1 MNHNRY
7 DIDGLLPSV
16 GVYEP
21 DDVSDLQGF
30 MSERNMA
37 GETVSIIGGGTRLQ
51 FGNKLESYDY
61 AVDMSSI
68 NKVVAHNEADLTC
81 RVQSGLKVK
90 QLQDLL
96 NDHGQFLA
104 VDCPFPSEATIGG
117 TLASNAPG
125 FLRWQLAHMR
135 DMVIGMQVVF
145 AAGTLTKSGGQVVKN
160 VSGYDMARLHVG
172 GLGTL
177 GIITEVSFKLTP
189 LPAKQGSLSVNFNSR
204 SEAYEFSRNI
214 FNSYAMPLALSIV
227 DVSLLEMD
235 EIPADNVSVIVRLGG
250 RDKAFER
257 QVKIISD
264 IARKF
269 DIGNVELL
277 DSRLSAT
284 TWNEIRDF
292 GWLDPKIETILNVNS
307 SPVDTKVVEDV
318 IRKVLDSSEIKYNVV
333 SQPGFGVL
341 YGYLGVVSGEDN
353 RWRRIVTEIR
363 DKCGKVG
370 ADVRLEKVPSDEKK
384 EIDVWPQVEPRVLK
398 LMQDLKETYDPVGIL
413 NKGRFIGRI

>member
-1 MNHNRY
+1 
-7 DIDGLLPSV
+7 
-16 GVYEP
+16 
-21 DDVSDLQGF
+21 
-30 MSERNMA
+30 
-37 GETVSIIGGGTRLQ
+37 
-51 FGNKLESYDY
+51 
-61 AVDMSSI
+61 
-68 NKVVAHNEADLTC
+68 
-81 RVQSGLKVK
+81 
-90 QLQDLL
+90 
-96 NDHGQFLA
+96 
-104 VDCPFPSEATIGG
+104 
-117 TLASNAPG
+117 
-125 FLRWQLAHMR
+125 
-135 DMVIGMQVVF
+135 MQVVF

-189 LPAKQGSLSVNFNSR
+189 LPAKQGSLSINFNSR

-227 DVSLLEMD
+227 DVSLSEMG
-235 EIPADNVSVIVRLGG
+235 EIRPDNVSVIVRLGG

-264 IARKF
+264 IAGKF

-292 GWLDPKIETILNVNS
+292 GWLDPKIETILNVSS

-318 IRKVLDSSEIKYNVV
+318 IRKVLDPSEIKYNVV

-341 YGYLGVVSGEDN
+341 YGYLGVVSGLSL
-353 RWRRIVTEIR
+353 IHI
-363 DKCGKVG
+363 
-370 ADVRLEKVPSDEKK
+370 
-384 EIDVWPQVEPRVLK
+384 
-398 LMQDLKETYDPVGIL
+398 
-413 NKGRFIGRI
+413 